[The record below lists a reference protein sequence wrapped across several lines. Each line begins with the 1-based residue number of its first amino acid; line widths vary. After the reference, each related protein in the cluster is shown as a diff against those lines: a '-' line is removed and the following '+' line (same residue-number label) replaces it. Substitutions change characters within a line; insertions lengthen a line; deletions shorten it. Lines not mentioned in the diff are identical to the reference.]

1 MVKKSVAG
9 VVVLLAALGLVSPPV
24 LAAQNDPAHPRYL
37 GKTFYTGEFHAHTS
51 VSDGVELP
59 QDAFD
64 YVRGQTDADFV
75 TLSEHDVMWDLRT
88 GEDFLDDWRDA
99 DSTEWRKVHEQA
111 YAFNKSQQDLVA
123 VPAIENTWYDGTGH
137 INVFNTDW
145 HATARATEKG
155 SVDGFA
161 NSFGTGDLK
170 YDMPTFFAR
179 LKLDPDAIAQFN
191 HPSTTSKGNFFG
203 FQGLDPQV
211 DDRIDLIE
219 VKTAAQ
225 FAQFQQALDV
235 GWHLGPVWN
244 GDEHTANWVKSNA
257 AITGVWAKNHSL
269 DGLYAAMRDR
279 SVFSTL
285 DVNSILGFSAD
296 DHLMGSILPAG
307 KKSTDFDVWL
317 TDPDASDSF
326 TSVKLYTNHGQV
338 AHTFPGVSGNNV
350 HLTLDRPVADGDYYY
365 VRADQ
370 ADGDFVVSAPIW
382 FGKKTR
388 DANYAPVITVK
399 DRVPDHAAYGQ
410 TIKLPAVSATDD
422 SGATPTVS
430 YEVYDSAGLV
440 PVTNGAFRVRSYQD
454 HFVVVKATDATGSTN
469 AELLRITVDQDK
481 LDPAGVFAYF
491 GSTATVSERPGG
503 AGIAVTTDRT
513 IKKVYAQVLPAGSR
527 DWSKAQVRTSTNDR
541 PYEVNTIGNAEPE
554 YQHSITG
561 QALRSHEFDVK
572 DLRGGSRYQYRFGV
586 AVRGRAPNP
595 SDASAWTAV
604 EGEFVAGG
612 AGNEPVYVVGD
623 LQATTH
629 DAADLGLLRNVVDR
643 LKTEKPGGGTVLQLG
658 DLVDNGG
665 RGQYWDE
672 VADHVFDGL
681 DLQYAPVAGNH
692 ETYGDLDYNAY
703 SEERTAIFSNMF
715 DTPKNGVIGESN
727 YSFDRGDIHFSVL
740 NSNVDM
746 DKQLAWLR
754 DDVRASARKWN
765 VVTGHFSYY
774 GGEHGNDAPL
784 AADRPKVTKALH
796 DLGVDLYIGAH
807 DHVYKRSTI
816 FEGRLAQNPDEEA
829 RGTTFVTMGSAGPKF
844 YDNTAHWWDDV
855 VFDEN
860 TQVGGVLR
868 ADGDGLTMSTYTIDG
883 RVVDSYTVRKPT
895 GDFELATNDIENRE
909 LRGVGFRSYA
919 GSRDT
924 LTVAAATYDNS
935 QQRMIELR
943 TADVQLDHRGTEQFV
958 TFDRPLPVGPGD
970 TVKVFVWDSLAGGR
984 SLIPA
989 VTVREGIA
997 GNGTAAD
1004 PYLIKTAADLP
1015 KIANDPAGVYQLT
1028 ADLDLT
1034 GTAMSQIGRLVSFT
1048 GVFDGA
1054 GHTIRGY
1061 TAPADEGVGLFADNH
1076 GTIRDLAVDAA
1087 INAAKITAGIVAD
1100 VNHGTIERVR
1110 TSGSITAT
1118 ERVGGIVGDHYGTV
1132 RDSYSTAAVRAT
1144 NVYSGGLVGIAFG
1157 GSTTENAY
1165 AGGAVI
1171 ADGRN
1176 AGGVVSYGYDETV
1189 VQHVVAINAAVTA
1202 SSFAHGI
1209 VGRVLDGNV
1218 ATLADNYT
1226 SAVVPVSVQ
1235 SLSAPPAADNWK
1247 GALVPAAE
1255 VRTKAFYEKRGWDF
1269 GAVWDWSETGLRPVL
1284 RAVLEDVA
1292 PIATPSLPRD
1302 SAGSYIVDSAAD
1314 LAQVGEFPEYD
1325 YVLAADLDL
1334 KGTSF
1339 SSLGGL
1345 RAFTGAFD
1353 GAGHTISGLTST
1365 TGGLFNNLSGSVH
1378 DLGIVGATVTK
1389 STANNGIVANTNS
1402 GTIERVYVTGTI
1414 SGAGYVGGIA
1424 GTSAGTIRDSYS
1436 RADVTVT
1443 SGRYSGG
1450 IVGVPAA
1457 GSVTERTYATG
1468 TIATNANES
1477 SGGITGY
1484 SYTGTVIRNNFAL
1497 NPSVTASNFGQRVV
1511 ARTYAGHSPT
1521 LENNYAVETL
1531 TAGKQNDTTVGAATL
1546 NGSTVTVAD
1555 ARSQSTWET
1564 GLGWDFTAVWQ
1575 WDGTRPLLRSVPEK
1589 TVTPPTAPALDRDTD
1604 GHYLVRTSADLAEV
1618 ASWPASTFR
1627 LAGDISLTGFA
1638 GAGIGGAT
1646 GFTGELDG
1654 AGHVLTGFTSTTG
1667 GLFAT
1672 IAATGSVHDLGLV
1685 DAAVTKS
1692 TNIAGILVD
1701 THRGTIERVFTSGAV
1716 TSPSYAGG
1724 IAGTSFGTIRDA
1736 YSTATATTTTSNY
1749 AGGIIGVADSP
1760 SRTERVYAT
1769 GAVKAGGTT
1778 AGGLTGYARD
1788 SGTVVKDS
1796 FALNPTVTA
1805 GSLSQRV
1812 VARFANGQ
1820 TAALANNF
1828 AVETLVAGVQSN
1840 TATGPTTLNGETR
1853 TVAEAQ
1859 TQSTWESGLGWDFGT
1874 VWKWDEAAARPVL
1887 RGVSSPVVAPAGL
1900 VVPAG
1905 LVFEARPDMGITSVG
1920 HEAVLGADGVAT
1932 VTAHLGAAA
1941 AGARLS
1947 VLLLDGKRIAYLNE
1961 AKLDSA
1967 GDATLHIAVPTLD
1980 KFTIALGTSA
1990 GTPRYVAP
1998 LDPSGGPTK
2007 IKITVDGRGVAFA
2020 DKHQTAGSILRAA
2033 GVDPAKYDLAEA
2045 RGRGKQHVFPDN
2057 HPITVKE
2064 GDAYATVRTSR

>member
-1 MVKKSVAG
+1 MVKSVAG
-9 VVVLLAALGLVSPPV
+9 AVVLVLAAVGLVSPSV
-24 LAAQNDPAHPRYL
+24 LAAHQDPAHPKYL

-51 VSDGVELP
+51 VSDGVEMP

-99 DSTEWRKVHEQA
+99 DSTEWRTVHQQA
-111 YAFNKSQQDLVA
+111 IAFNKSQQDLVA

-155 SVDGFA
+155 SIDGFA

-203 FQGLDPQV
+203 FKGLDPTV

-219 VKTAAQ
+219 VKTDGQ

-244 GDEHTANWVKSNA
+244 GDEHTANWVKSNP
-257 AITGVWAKNHSL
+257 AITGVWAKSHSL
-269 DGLYAAMRDR
+269 SGLYAAMRDR

-296 DHLMGSILPAG
+296 DHLMGSILPAT
-307 KKSTDFDVWL
+307 KTSTSFDVWL

-326 TSVKLYTNHGQV
+326 TSVRLYTNHGQV
-338 AHTFPGVSGNNV
+338 AHAFPGVSGNNV
-350 HLTLDRPVADGDYYY
+350 HLTLDQPVADGDYYY

-388 DANYAPVITVK
+388 DANYAPVITVQ
-399 DRVPDHAAYGQ
+399 DRVPDHAGYGQ

-422 SGATPTVS
+422 SGVTPTVS
-430 YEVYDSAGLV
+430 YEVYDSAGRV
-440 PVTNGAFRVRSYQD
+440 PVTGGAFRIRSYQD

-469 AELLRITVDQDK
+469 AELLRITVDQKK

-491 GSTATVSERPGG
+491 GSTAAVSERPGG
-503 AGIAVTTDRT
+503 AGVAVTTDRS
-513 IKKVYAQVLPAGSR
+513 IGKVYAQVLPAGSQ

-541 PYEVNTIGNAEPE
+541 AYEVNTIGNDEPE

-561 QALRSHEFDVK
+561 QALRSHEFDVA
-572 DLRGGSRYQYRFGV
+572 DLRGGERYQYRFGV
-586 AVRGRAPNP
+586 AVKGRAPSP

-604 EGEFVAGG
+604 KGQFVAGG
-612 AGNEPVYVVGD
+612 TGNEPVYVVGD

-629 DAADLGLLRNVVDR
+629 DAADLGLLRGVVDR
-643 LKTEKPGGGTVLQLG
+643 LKTEQPGGGTVLQLG

-703 SEERTAIFSNMF
+703 SPERTAIFSNMF

-754 DDVRASARKWN
+754 SDVRASTRRWN

-774 GGEHGNDAPL
+774 GGEHGNDAGL

-816 FEGRLAQNPDEEA
+816 FDGRLARNPDEEA

-844 YDNTAHWWDDV
+844 YDNTVHWWDDV

-883 RVVDSYTVRKPT
+883 RVVDAYTVHKPT
-895 GDFELATNDIENRE
+895 GDFELATTDIENRE
-909 LRGVGFRSYA
+909 LRGVGFRSYT

-943 TADVQLDHRGTEQFV
+943 TADVKLDHRGAEQFV
-958 TFDRPLPVGPGD
+958 TFDKPLPVAPGD

-1004 PYLIKTAADLP
+1004 PYLIRTAADLP

-1034 GTAMSQIGRLVSFT
+1034 GTTMSQIGRLVSFT

-1061 TAPADEGVGLFADNH
+1061 TAPADEGSGLFADNH
-1076 GTIRDLAVDAA
+1076 GTIRNLSVDATV
-1087 INAAKITAGIVAD
+1087 NAAKITAGIVAD

-1118 ERVGGIVGDHYGTV
+1118 ERVGGIVGDHYGTL
-1132 RDSYSTAAVRAT
+1132 RDSYSTAAVHAT
-1144 NVYSGGLVGIAFG
+1144 NVYSGGLVGIALG

-1165 AGGAVI
+1165 ASGAVI
-1171 ADGRN
+1171 ADARN

-1202 SSFAHGI
+1202 PSFAHGI

-1218 ATLADNYT
+1218 ATLTDNHT

-1235 SLSAPPAADNWK
+1235 SLAAPPAADNWK
-1247 GALVPAAE
+1247 GALVPVAQ
-1255 VRTKAFYEKRGWDF
+1255 VRTKAFYEQRGWDF
-1269 GAVWDWSETGLRPVL
+1269 GTVWDWSETGLRPVL
-1284 RAVLEDVA
+1284 RAAREDVA

-1302 SAGSYIVDSAAD
+1302 ASGAYIVDSAAD

-1325 YVLAADLDL
+1325 FVLAADLSL

-1339 SSLGGL
+1339 TSLGGA
-1345 RAFTGAFD
+1345 RAFTGSFD

-1378 DLGIVGATVTK
+1378 DLGIVDATVTK

-1424 GTSAGTIRDSYS
+1424 GTSAGTIRDAYS

-1468 TIATNANES
+1468 AIATNANES
-1477 SGGITGY
+1477 AGGITGY
-1484 SYTGTVIRNNFAL
+1484 SYTGTVVRNNFAL
-1497 NPSVTASNFGQRVV
+1497 NPSVTASNYGQRVV
-1511 ARTYAGHSPT
+1511 ARTYAGHTPT

-1531 TAGKQNDTTVGAATL
+1531 TAGKQADTTVGAATL
-1546 NGSTVTVAD
+1546 NGLSRTVSE
-1555 ARSQSTWET
+1555 ARTQDTWET
-1564 GLGWDFTAVWQ
+1564 GLGWDFTGVWQ
-1575 WDGTRPLLRSVPEK
+1575 WSGDRPVLRSVPEQ

-1618 ASWPASTFR
+1618 AAWPAEKFR
-1627 LAGDISLTGFA
+1627 LAADIAVSGSV
-1638 GAGIGGAT
+1638 GGIGGAT

-1667 GLFAT
+1667 GLFST
-1672 IAATGSVHDLGLV
+1672 IGTTGNVHDLGVV
-1685 DAAVTKS
+1685 DASVTKS
-1692 TNIAGILVD
+1692 ANIAGILVD
-1701 THRGTIERVFTSGAV
+1701 THRGTIERVFTSGSV
-1716 TSPSYAGG
+1716 TTPSYAGG

-1736 YSTATATTTTSNY
+1736 YSTASATTTTSNY

-1760 SRTERVYAT
+1760 SVTERVYAT

-1788 SGTVVKDS
+1788 SRTVVRDS

-1805 GSLSQRV
+1805 GSLAQRV

-1820 TAALANNF
+1820 TGTLANNF

-1840 TATGPTTLNGETR
+1840 PATGPATLNGETR
-1853 TVAEAQ
+1853 TSAEAG
-1859 TQSTWESGLGWDFGT
+1859 TRATWESGLGWDFGT
-1874 VWKWDEAAARPVL
+1874 VWTWDDTAHRPVL
-1887 RGVSSPVVAPAGL
+1887 RNVSSPVAAPAGL
-1900 VVPAG
+1900 V
-1905 LVFEARPDMGITSVG
+1905 LEAAPELGITSVG

-1932 VTAHLGAAA
+1932 VTAHLGSKAG
-1941 AGARLS
+1941 GARLS
-1947 VLLLDGKRIAYLNE
+1947 VLLLDGERIAYLNE
-1961 AKLDSA
+1961 AALDST
-1967 GDATLHIAVPTLD
+1967 GDATVRIAVPTLA
-1980 KFTIALGTSA
+1980 KLTIALGTSA

-1998 LDPSGGPTK
+1998 LDPARSV
-2007 IKITVDGRGVAFA
+2007 KITVDGHPVAFTDA
-2020 DKHQTAGSILRAA
+2020 HQTAGSILAAA
-2033 GVDPAKYDLAEA
+2033 GVDPASSNLAEPK
-2045 RGRGKQHVFPDN
+2045 GPLKQQVYPDN
-2057 HPITVKE
+2057 QLIDLEE
-2064 GDAYATVRTSR
+2064 GDAYVTVRTAR